1 MERHFDTE
9 LDQLKQQ
16 LLKMG
21 ALAEAMVDAAVTA
34 LVERNAG
41 QLKQI
46 YEQEKQVNNLQVSID
61 EDCLRLI
68 ALYQP
73 AAGDLRFLL
82 GASKINTELERLGD
96 QAVNICEV
104 VDKLLQEPQLK
115 PLIDIPKMVAIATD
129 MVRDSLNAF
138 VERNVEKARAV
149 LMQDDQLDDLKDKIV
164 AELTEYMIKDSGS
177 VSRAIQLILVAR
189 SLERIGDHATNIAE
203 DVIFVVQ
210 GKDIRHHTQDM

>member
-21 ALAEAMVDAAVTA
+21 ALAEAMIDSAVTA
-34 LVERNAG
+34 LVERNTG
-41 QLKQI
+41 QLDQI
-46 YEQEKQVNNLQVSID
+46 YEQEKEVNSLQVSID
-61 EDCLRLI
+61 EDCLRLT

-96 QAVNICEV
+96 QAINICEMV
-104 VDKLLQEPQLK
+104 NKLLQEPQLK

-138 VERNVEKARAV
+138 VERDVSKAKAV

-164 AELTEYMIKDSGS
+164 AELTEFMTKDSGS
-177 VSRAIQLILVAR
+177 ISRAIQLILVTR

-210 GKDIRHHTQDM
+210 GRDIRHNIQDL

>member
-21 ALAEAMVDAAVTA
+21 ALAEAMIDSAVTA
-34 LVERNAG
+34 LVERNTG
-41 QLKQI
+41 QLDQI
-46 YEQEKQVNNLQVSID
+46 YEQEKEVNSLQVSID

-96 QAVNICEV
+96 QAINICEV
-104 VDKLLQEPQLK
+104 VNKLLQEPQLK

-138 VERNVEKARAV
+138 VERNVDKAKAV

-164 AELTEYMIKDSGS
+164 AELTEFMTKDSGS
-177 VSRAIQLILVAR
+177 ISRAIQLILVAR

-210 GKDIRHHTQDM
+210 GRDIRHNIQDL

>member
-9 LDQLKQQ
+9 LTQLKQQ

-21 ALAEAMVDAAVTA
+21 GLAETMVDDAVKS
-34 LVERNAG
+34 LVERDAS
-41 QLKQI
+41 QLDQI
-46 YEQEKQVNNLQVSID
+46 YEREKEVNALQVSID
-61 EDCLRLI
+61 ETCLKLT

-73 AAGDLRFLL
+73 TAGDLRFLM

-96 QAVNICEV
+96 QAINICDV
-104 VDKLLQEPQLK
+104 VKKLLQEPQLK
-115 PLIDIPKMVAIATD
+115 PLIDIPKMVSIATD

-138 VERNVEKARAV
+138 VERNVDKAKAV

-164 AELTEYMIKDSGS
+164 DELTDYMSKDSGS
-177 VSRAIQLILVAR
+177 VSRAVQLICVAR
-189 SLERIGDHATNIAE
+189 NLERIGDHATNIAE

-210 GKDIRHHTQDM
+210 GKDIRHHAQDL

>member
-21 ALAEAMVDAAVTA
+21 ALAEAMIDSAVTA
-34 LVERNAG
+34 LVERNAS

-46 YEQEKQVNNLQVSID
+46 YEQEKEVNNLQVSID
-61 EDCLRLI
+61 EDCLRLT

-96 QAVNICEV
+96 QAINICEV
-104 VDKLLQEPQLK
+104 VNKLLQEPQLK

-129 MVRDSLNAF
+129 MVKDSLNAF

-164 AELTEYMIKDSGS
+164 AELTEFMAKDSGS

-210 GKDIRHHTQDM
+210 GRDIRHNIHDI

>member
-21 ALAEAMVDAAVTA
+21 ALAEAMIDAAVTA
-34 LVERNAG
+34 LVERNAD

-46 YEQEKQVNNLQVSID
+46 YEQEKEVNNLQVSID
-61 EDCLRLI
+61 EDCLRLT

-73 AAGDLRFLL
+73 TAGDLRFLL

-96 QAVNICEV
+96 QAINICEV
-104 VDKLLQEPQLK
+104 VNKLLKEPQLK
-115 PLIDIPKMVAIATD
+115 PLIDIPKMVSIATD

-138 VERNVEKARAV
+138 VERNVDKARAV

-164 AELTEYMIKDSGS
+164 AELTEFMTKDSGS

-210 GKDIRHHTQDM
+210 GRDIRHHAQDM